1 MGLSQPFIAELEQE
15 AGATRRVLER
25 IPEDKLGWRP
35 HPRSFSLGQLAL
47 HVATIPGNVSQ
58 LAMQSMTAVP
68 AFVQP
73 EPKTKAEVLD
83 AQQASVTAGKAA
95 LAGWTD
101 ADLMEEW
108 TLSANGDTKMAM
120 PRIGL
125 LRAIMFNHLYHHR
138 GQLLVYLRLLDVPVP
153 AVYGVSADE
162 NPLA

>member
-1 MGLSQPFIAELEQE
+1 
-15 AGATRRVLER
+15 
-25 IPEDKLGWRP
+25 
-35 HPRSFSLGQLAL
+35 
-47 HVATIPGNVSQ
+47 
-58 LAMQSMTAVP
+58 MTAVP

-73 EPKTKAEVLD
+73 EPKSKAEVLE
-83 AQQASVTAGKAA
+83 AQEASAAAGRAA
-95 LAGWTD
+95 LAAWTD
-101 ADLMEEW
+101 AELMEEW

-125 LRAIMFNHLYHHR
+125 LRAIIFNHLYLHR